1 MTVYILHMIMCGK
14 KHLTDFFGMMQY
26 SLGSTVIFWLGLPS
40 ANSTLKPETLISL
53 TRDCS
58 VNLRFF
64 LWQLYPYSE
73 QWIIVK
79 TNDIWFSVEVRSPR
93 NEIRCSQ
100 ETIKNNILKICKNEQ
115 STFWDE
121 MRWRD
126 EMKTLILVTVDINS
140 AVRASEKMTCSLL
153 YVNMHIIYMWQSQ
166 GLYDPVDF
174 VSLCPYVI
182 LQNCF

>member
-1 MTVYILHMIMCGK
+1 MAWWRPTGIVCSCWHGQINCVTFVVVLLTLNKKPADLNIKLMTHHMHNHDSVYFTHDYVWK

-79 TNDIWFSVEVRSPR
+79 TNDIWFSVEVSSPR
-93 NEIRCSQ
+93 NEIRRSQ
-100 ETIKNNILKICKNEQ
+100 ETIKNENL
-115 STFWDE
+115 
-121 MRWRD
+121 
-126 EMKTLILVTVDINS
+126 
-140 AVRASEKMTCSLL
+140 
-153 YVNMHIIYMWQSQ
+153 
-166 GLYDPVDF
+166 
-174 VSLCPYVI
+174 
-182 LQNCF
+182 